1 MVKNYRILLFILLIA
16 WFLVNLLQATCT
28 EVISDEAYYG
38 LYGKYLAWGYFDHP
52 PMVGLMTRISSLFF
66 SGNLGIRFLTVILQ
80 PLTLLFI
87 WNTVDN
93 YHPDFDKVYSLFIIA
108 GSICLFAVFGFFTTP
123 DVPLLFFTAFF
134 LYSYKRFL
142 ASDSWKNVSLL
153 SLSMAGLVYSK
164 YHAVLIIGFVIIS
177 NLRLLKSYR
186 FWMAGLSALILITP
200 HLWWQAAN
208 NYPSLKFQ
216 LIERSEG
223 FKWINVIEYLPNQ
236 MAVFNPFVLGAV
248 VYIMVKNKPEDLFTR
263 ALYFLIA
270 GFIVFFGL
278 TSFHDHVEPQ
288 WTVSCSI
295 AMIILIFNASTVDP
309 GMFRFI
315 RRALLPVVI
324 LLFIARILLVANIPP
339 GRYFGFNGKNA
350 KYKFIESVAKDLPVL
365 FTGSFQD
372 PSLYSFFT
380 GKAGIG
386 ISTLHSRKTEYDI
399 WQLEKE
405 FNNKPVF
412 VYGFSEGRSSLY
424 EKEGMKFYG
433 YVTDSLQTV
442 NRIGIAIM
450 PKLKVISPGDSL
462 HLDVILKNPYPYDI
476 DFNHRKF
483 PVSIDMALLG
493 GNKTELFPVILHE
506 PVGILRSGE
515 SIARRVTVIIPELPE
530 GSYKFGICLR
540 TVIGPSINDSFS
552 MIKIMKR

>member
-16 WFLVNLLQATCT
+16 WFLVNLFQATFT

-38 LYGKYLAWGYFDHP
+38 LYGRYLAWGYFDHP
-52 PMVGLMTRISSLFF
+52 PMIGLMTKISSLFF
-66 SGNLGIRFLTVILQ
+66 SGNLGIRFMTVILQ
-80 PLTLLFI
+80 PLTLLFM
-87 WNTVDN
+87 WKTVDD
-93 YHPDFDKVYSLFIIA
+93 YHPDCDKVYSLFIIA

-134 LYSYKRFL
+134 LYSYKNFL

-177 NLRLLKSYR
+177 NIRLLKSYR
-186 FWMAGLSALILITP
+186 FWMAGLSALILFTP
-200 HLWWQAAN
+200 HLWWQVVN
-208 NYPSLKFQ
+208 NYPSFRFH

-223 FKWINVIEYLPNQ
+223 FKWVNVIEYLPNQ

-263 ALYFLIA
+263 ALYFLIV

-278 TSFHDHVEPQ
+278 TSIHDHVEPQ

-295 AMIILIFNASTVDP
+295 AMIILIFNYSTVNP

-324 LLFIARILLVANIPP
+324 LLLIARILLVANIPL
-339 GRYFGFNGKNA
+339 GRYLGFNGKKA

-365 FTGSFQD
+365 FTGSFQY

-380 GKAGIG
+380 GKVGIG
-386 ISTLHSRKTEYDI
+386 VSTLSSRKTEYDI

-424 EKEGMKFYG
+424 EKDGMKFYG
-433 YVTDSLQTV
+433 YATDSLQTV
-442 NRIGIAIM
+442 NRIGIGIM
-450 PKLKVISPGDSL
+450 PKLKIIYPGDSL

-483 PVSIDMALLG
+483 PVTISMALLK
-493 GNKTELFPVILHE
+493 GNKTDLFPVILE
-506 PVGILRSGE
+506 DPVGMLRSGE
-515 SIARRVTVIIPELPE
+515 SIERRVTVFVPELPE

-540 TVIGPSINDSFS
+540 TIIGPSINDSFS